1 MQTAYCD
8 RLKKINGSLLGQ
20 KAGRRV
26 WATKLLPCRSLRRG
40 KRRQRLII
48 TSVRPVYTNIF
59 SIYLSTGADSMVFL
73 RTAQDQ
79 SSRRGAIEQT
89 FFQSRTLVI
98 TDEITHPFA

>member
-1 MQTAYCD
+1 
-8 RLKKINGSLLGQ
+8 
-20 KAGRRV
+20 
-26 WATKLLPCRSLRRG
+26 
-40 KRRQRLII
+40 
-48 TSVRPVYTNIF
+48 
-59 SIYLSTGADSMVFL
+59 MVFL